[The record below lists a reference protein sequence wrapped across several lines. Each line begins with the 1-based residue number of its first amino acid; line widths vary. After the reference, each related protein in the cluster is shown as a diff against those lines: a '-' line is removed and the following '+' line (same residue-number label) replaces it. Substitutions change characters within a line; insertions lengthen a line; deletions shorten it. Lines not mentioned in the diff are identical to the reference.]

1 MYTYLEDL
9 WDNSYGGVR
18 DEILIQAKNLGATVG
33 PDGGTLV
40 ALKNLR
46 NNYDILMGK
55 LFDAELVADDDFLA
69 ETPYHPDAGD
79 GVTGYK
85 DKYLNI
91 EKTSGFP
98 DPVTGAWDGSSVE
111 DFGETYSSKAAK
123 IAREKGISTDVDYY
137 AILNIAGSKY
147 QSAFLSLGELENFG
161 DRIYDALDSFLNT
174 YSPDGE
180 YNIDDI
186 AQAIEDQ
193 LLGLF
198 TADLD
203 GYDAWDDYV
212 SLTRAI
218 IQNLGD
224 FDYSAGEWLGTDG
237 SNDLNEISLLIIEK
251 FGYGYASNTPA
262 IADARLEISDV
273 MYLLNLRD
281 DT

>member
-18 DEILIQAKNLGATVG
+18 DEILIQAKNLSATVG

-46 NNYDILMGK
+46 NNYNILMGK
-55 LFDAELVADDDFLA
+55 LFDAELVVDTTFTEKSMHGDLG
-69 ETPYHPDAGD
+69 AGAKGFD
-79 GVTGYK
+79 LHR
-85 DKYLNI
+85 LNI